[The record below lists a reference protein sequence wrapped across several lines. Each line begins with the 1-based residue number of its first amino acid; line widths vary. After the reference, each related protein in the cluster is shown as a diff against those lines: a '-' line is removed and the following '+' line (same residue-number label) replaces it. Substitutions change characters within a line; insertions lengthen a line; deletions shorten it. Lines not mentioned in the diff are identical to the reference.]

1 MKRLA
6 NGLNRHPV
14 ALASASVAGV
24 AAVGAVVTARKKRT
38 DRRDEGTSP
47 PGAKTTTTIARAAE
61 EVYRSWRNFENLPD
75 FMDHLESVKDID
87 GRISHWVAHGPAGTT
102 VAWKAEIVEDVVGEV
117 IAWRSV
123 AGADVDNAGSVR
135 FSPAPK
141 GQGTEVTVELD
152 YAVPGGGLGSSLA
165 KLLGEEPSQQL
176 RDDLRRFKQVLETG
190 EVVRSDGT
198 PEGIRTLGQL
208 RQRPAQPPA

>member
-1 MKRLA
+1 MKRTA
-6 NGLNRHPV
+6 SGHNRHRGV
-14 ALASASVAGV
+14 LVSASVAAMATLGVLV
-24 AAVGAVVTARKKRT
+24 AARRKGSERPGKGGST
-38 DRRDEGTSP
+38 L
-47 PGAKTTTTIARAAE
+47 GAKATTTIARPAA
-61 EVYRSWRNFENLPD
+61 EVYRSWRNLESLPD
-75 FMDHLESVKDID
+75 FMDHLESVKDIN
-87 GRISHWVAHGPAGTT
+87 GRTSHWVAHGPAGTT
-102 VAWKAEIVEDVVGEV
+102 VEWDAEIIEDIVGEV

-123 AGADVDNAGSVR
+123 EGADVDNAGSVR

-152 YAVPGGGLGSSLA
+152 YAVPGGVLGSSMA

-176 RDDLRRFKQVLETG
+176 RDDLRRFKQVVETG

-208 RQRPAQPPA
+208 RQRLAQPSA

>member
-1 MKRLA
+1 MKRSA
-6 NGLNRHPV
+6 SGLKRHRG

-24 AAVGAVVTARKKRT
+24 AALGVVFTARKKGAV
-38 DRRDEGTSP
+38 RRGRRASP
-47 PGAKTTTTIARAAE
+47 VRAKATTTIARPAE
-61 EVYRSWRNFENLPD
+61 EVYRSWRSLESLPD
-75 FMDHLESVKDID
+75 FMDHLESVSDID
-87 GRISHWVAHGPAGTT
+87 GRTSHWVAHGPAGTT
-102 VAWKAEIVEDVVGEV
+102 VEWDAEIVEDVVGEV

-123 AGADVDNAGSVR
+123 EGADVDNAGSLR

-152 YAVPGGGLGSSLA
+152 YAAPGGALGSSMA

-176 RDDLRRFKQVLETG
+176 RDDLRRFKQVVETG

-198 PEGIRTLGQL
+198 AEGIRTLGQL
-208 RQRPAQPPA
+208 RQRHAQPSA

>member
-1 MKRLA
+1 MKRSA
-6 NGLNRHPV
+6 NALNRHRG

-24 AAVGAVVTARKKRT
+24 AALGVVGTARKRAA
-38 DRRDEGTSP
+38 DRRHKETSSLR
-47 PGAKTTTTIARAAE
+47 AKAITTIARPAE
-61 EVYRSWRNFENLPD
+61 EVYRAWRNLESLPD
-75 FMDHLESVKDID
+75 FMDHLESVNDID
-87 GRISHWVAHGPAGTT
+87 GRTSHWVAHGPAGTT
-102 VAWKAEIVEDVVGEV
+102 VEWDAQIVEDVVGEV

-123 AGADVDNAGSVR
+123 EGADVENAGSVR

-152 YAVPGGGLGSSLA
+152 YAVPGGVLGSSMA

-176 RDDLRRFKQVLETG
+176 RDDLRRFKQVVETG

-208 RQRPAQPPA
+208 RQRLAQPSA